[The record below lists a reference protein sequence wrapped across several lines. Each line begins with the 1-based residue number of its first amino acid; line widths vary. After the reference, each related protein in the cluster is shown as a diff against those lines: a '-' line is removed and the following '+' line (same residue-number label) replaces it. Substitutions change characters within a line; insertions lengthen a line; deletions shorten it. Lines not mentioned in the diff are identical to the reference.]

1 MAERRVCSFCGAE
14 MEPGT
19 GKMYV
24 KRDGTILNFD
34 TSKCY
39 KNMIDLGR
47 VPRRTRWTRSAA
59 TLKATLKAAGTKET
73 KVEIPAV
80 PTKTKATTR
89 RSRKVRAKV
98 QAPVES
104 NETSE

>member
-1 MAERRVCSFCGAE
+1 

-19 GKMYV
+19 GKLYV
-24 KRDGTILNFD
+24 KKDGTVLTFD

-39 KNMIDLGR
+39 KNMIELGR
-47 VPRRTRWTRSAA
+47 VPRRTEWTRSAA
-59 TLKATLKAAGTKET
+59 TLKATLKAAGTKDT

-89 RSRKVRAKV
+89 RSKKVRQKV
-98 QAPVES
+98 EAPAEAPA
-104 NETSE
+104 EKSER